1 MKSQRIVVS
10 ESWFL
15 LYPLCIAVT
24 ALGIFVTW
32 SWVPDPFPIHYNVAF
47 EADSFLPKEPL
58 SLLPL
63 FLIQCGIALMF
74 VILHYIAKRAPVEHI
89 VQFSSKL
96 TSERERI
103 VRLNLSRYSIITG
116 VFAVI
121 WIGMLG
127 ILTITQN
134 LNMPAFIA
142 LTAFFMF
149 VIIGGIILLL
159 KKDPELLR
167 TNSDIVVEEEK

>member
-1 MKSQRIVVS
+1 MKSQKVVVS

-32 SWVPDPFPIHYNVAF
+32 SWVANPFPIHYNGAF

-74 VILHYIAKRAPVEHI
+74 VILHYIAKRAPAEHI
-89 VQFSSKL
+89 MQFSSKL
-96 TSERERI
+96 TPERERMA
-103 VRLNLSRYSIITG
+103 RLNLSRYSIITG
-116 VFAVI
+116 VFTVV
-121 WIGMLG
+121 WLGVLG

-134 LNMPAFIA
+134 LNMPVFIA
-142 LTAFFMF
+142 LIALVMF
-149 VIIGGIILLL
+149 VVIGGIVLLF
-159 KKDPELLR
+159 KKDAELAQQ
-167 TNSDIVVEEEK
+167 